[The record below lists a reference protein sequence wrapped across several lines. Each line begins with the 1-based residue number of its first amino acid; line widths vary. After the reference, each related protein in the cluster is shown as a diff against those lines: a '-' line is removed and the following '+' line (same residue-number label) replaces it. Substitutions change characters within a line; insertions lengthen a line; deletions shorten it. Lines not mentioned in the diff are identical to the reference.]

1 MSKAQPEEK
10 KITID
15 GKEYSVPKGFDSTK
29 HTAKVENGKVVI
41 TDTQT
46 NKPVDLSP
54 KDDKNTDAKA

>member
-1 MSKAQPEEK
+1 MSKAQSEEK

-15 GKEYSVPKGFDSTK
+15 GEEYSVPKGFDSTK
-29 HTAKVENGKVVI
+29 HTAKVENGKVVV
-41 TDTQT
+41 TDIKT